1 MVDIDRK
8 HHRVNLGLIALPLLA
23 SVARVVVDHG
33 NPEGLRGEA
42 LESVD
47 AAESWTNQPPS
58 DRSVGSGS

>member
-33 NPEGLRGEA
+33 NPEGLREKRLRA
-42 LESVD
+42 
-47 AAESWTNQPPS
+47 
-58 DRSVGSGS
+58 